1 MSKSGRGDWNCMR
14 GIFPAEFISSKEL
27 NLEYANIP
35 KAQRTT
41 CRLKNFGHK
50 IAQ

>member
-35 KAQRTT
+35 KAKTKSNKKLA
-41 CRLKNFGHK
+41 RLKG
-50 IAQ
+50 